1 MRFFVITI
9 FPELFSCLNFGV
21 LGRAIE
27 AGRVE
32 VVLVNPRDFTEDRH
46 RTVDDEPY
54 GGGAGM
60 VMKPEPLVKAIEY
73 VREKAPDAKVFLLSP
88 KGKPFNSRMAKELAG
103 IEDICLVCGRYEGV
117 DERVSFFV
125 DDLISVGDFVL
136 SGGEFAACC
145 IIDAVSRFVPEV
157 LGCRDSLTDESFE
170 GGLLEYPQFTRPRV
184 FRGYKVPE
192 VLLSGD
198 HARIGKWRRL
208 QQVKETF
215 FKRPDLLARAA
226 LSDEDKRMLFQ
237 IIKGKE
243 WE

>member
-1 MRFFVITI
+1 MRFFVVTI

-21 LGRAIE
+21 LGKAIE
-27 AGRVE
+27 AGRIE

-60 VMKPEPLVKAIEY
+60 VMKPEPLVRSIEY
-73 VREKAPDAKVFLLSP
+73 IREKAPGTKIFLLSP
-88 KGKPFNSRMAKELAG
+88 KGRPFNSGMARELAG
-103 IEDICLVCGRYEGV
+103 LESVGLVCGRYEGI
-117 DERVSFFV
+117 DERVSIFV
-125 DDLISVGDFVL
+125 DGSISIGDFVL

-157 LGCRDSLTDESFE
+157 LGCRDSLKDESFE
-170 GGLLEYPQFTRPRV
+170 GGLLEYPQFTRPRE
-184 FRGYKVPE
+184 FRGHKVPE

-198 HARIGKWRRL
+198 HARIEEWRRF
-208 QQVKETF
+208 QQLRETF
-215 FKRPDLLARAA
+215 FKRPDLLAKAA
-226 LSDEDKRMLFQ
+226 LGDKDKEMLFQ

-243 WE
+243 WG